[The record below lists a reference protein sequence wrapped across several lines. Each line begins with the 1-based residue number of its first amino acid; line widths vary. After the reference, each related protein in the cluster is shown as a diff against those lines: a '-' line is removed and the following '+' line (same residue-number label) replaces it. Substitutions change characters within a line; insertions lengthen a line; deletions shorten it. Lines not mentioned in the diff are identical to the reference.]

1 MKKLSVL
8 AALFVLAS
16 GLQAYSQVVVSD
28 GTSQGNQAFGGNLDL
43 IFVVNS
49 PITVTY
55 LGVFDNGSPTIAGT
69 IDVGLYY
76 YGPIGGSPVNT
87 VVASAVFNSSGTY
100 TSVGNDEFQ
109 AIAPLLLAP
118 GRYNLDAV
126 GFNASDLNG
135 NAGSCNVSPYCGY
148 PGNTS
153 TAATLNTLSGA
164 LTFVGSYNGG
174 AYDTSSSLDYPD
186 SGSAAPAYVYNAGTF
201 AIGSLSSTVPEGGAS
216 WLYLLP
222 AGAACFGAM
231 FFFRRNRFAN
241 LAAA

>member
-8 AALFVLAS
+8 AALLVLAS

-28 GTSQGNQAFGGNLDL
+28 GTSQGNQAAGSTNLSL
-43 IFVVNS
+43 IFSVNT

-135 NAGSCNVSPYCGY
+135 NAGCNASPYCGY

-153 TAATLNTLSGA
+153 TAATLNTLGGA
-164 LTFVGSYNGG
+164 LSYGGDYNGG
-174 AYDTSSSLDYPD
+174 AYVTSSSLIYPN
-186 SGSAAPAYVYNAGTF
+186 SGQYAPPYVYNAATF
-201 AIGSLSSTVPEGGAS
+201 AIGSLSPVPEGGAS

>member
-55 LGVFDNGSPTIAGT
+55 LGVFDNGSSTIAAGT
-69 IDVGLYY
+69 NIDVGLLY
-76 YGPIGGSPVNT
+76 YGPLAGSPVNT
-87 VVASAVFNSSGTY
+87 VVTSAVFNSSGTY
-100 TSVGNDEFQ
+100 TDVGNDAFQ
-109 AIAPLLLAP
+109 AITPVTLLP

-126 GFNASDLNG
+126 GFNASDL
-135 NAGSCNVSPYCGY
+135 
-148 PGNTS
+148 NTS